1 MSIENHCFYSALA
14 WMSTTIVD
22 FYYKFVSFAL
32 KLSKTKRKASRLM
45 QALALINEKCN
56 CITLSTAAM
65 SGGLLVLSKNVLLSL
80 ESL

>member
-45 QALALINEKCN
+45 EALALINEK
-56 CITLSTAAM
+56 M
-65 SGGLLVLSKNVLLSL
+65 
-80 ESL
+80 